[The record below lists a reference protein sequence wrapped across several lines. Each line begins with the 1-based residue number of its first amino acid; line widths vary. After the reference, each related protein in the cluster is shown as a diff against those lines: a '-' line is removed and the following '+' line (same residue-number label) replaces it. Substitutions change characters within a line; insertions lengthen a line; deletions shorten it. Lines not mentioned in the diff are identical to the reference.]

1 MPLDSKLLVIKQS
14 RFLRRDIRAR
24 ERGDQGSFPC
34 LRRFCQGVL
43 SSTPMSFG
51 DLQHFVQHLERH
63 GQLKRVRVEV
73 DPVLEVSE
81 IAQRVVAE
89 GGPALLFE
97 NPKGASIPLV
107 MNLFGSMQR
116 IRMAL
121 GRDPQEIGHEL
132 LAAVQRLNPPSLAA
146 VWQGRNVFKR
156 LLRMRPGSVATGI
169 SQELVESPD
178 LTRLPIIHCWPGD
191 AGRFIT
197 FGMVITHHPKS
208 GRRNLGLY
216 RLQMFGKDQTGM
228 HWQSMKGGRGH
239 YWEAEQTGDDLEVAV
254 VIGADPILMM
264 SSILPLPEDVD
275 EIGFAG
281 FLRDKSVPMVRAKTL
296 NMMVP
301 ANAEIILEGVVPA
314 RERRREGPF
323 GDHFGHYSEA
333 SDFPVFHIR
342 QMTRRRNALYA
353 ATVVGKPPQEDK
365 YLGIASGEMLGPL
378 IQLMHPNVVDMSA
391 YVGAG
396 FHNLLVVSVKERHP
410 KEVLKTAM
418 ALLGTGQLS
427 LTKVMVLIGADRD
440 PRDFR
445 GVLREIGK
453 RFDPEDHMWLLPFA
467 PLDTL
472 DFTSFTMHVGSKLV
486 IDACADVKRP
496 DPGTSG
502 QDFGRFD
509 SRIEKWKLLDGGFLV
524 LSVRENPRSVLQTV
538 IGANPELRFVIA
550 VSPDVSLDDDENLQW
565 GIFTRFDP
573 ARDMLFGEQ
582 TFVGARPVYRGV
594 VGIDATWK
602 KGYPEPLQMDES
614 IVKLVDRRWSE
625 YWK

>member
-1 MPLDSKLLVIKQS
+1 MGGAAAIP
-14 RFLRRDIRAR
+14 
-24 ERGDQGSFPC
+24 
-34 LRRFCQGVL
+34 VL
-43 SSTPMSFG
+43 SSATMPFG
-51 DLQHFVQHLERH
+51 DLQAFVRHLETH

-73 DPVLEVSE
+73 DPVLEAGE

-97 NPKGASIPLV
+97 NPKGSSTPLV
-107 MNLFGSMQR
+107 MNLFGTLER

-121 GRDPQEIGHEL
+121 GREPGEIGLEL
-132 LAAVQRLNPPSLAA
+132 LKTVQRLNPPSLSAF
-146 VWQGRNVFKR
+146 WQGRNVFKR
-156 LLRMRPGSVATGI
+156 LLHMRPSAVGHAM
-169 SQELVESPD
+169 SQEVVEAPD
-178 LTRLPIIHCWPGD
+178 LTRLPILQCWPD
-191 AGRFIT
+191 DSGRFIT
-197 FGMVITHHPKS
+197 FGMVITHHPKT

-239 YWEAEQTGDDLEVAV
+239 YWEAEQNGNDLEVAV

-281 FLRDKSVPMVRAKTL
+281 FLRGKSVPMVRAKTL

-301 ANAEIILEGVVPA
+301 ANAEFILEGVVPA
-314 RERRREGPF
+314 KERRREGPF

-333 SDFPVFHIR
+333 ADFPVFHIR
-342 QMTRRRNALYA
+342 TVTHRRNPMYA

-378 IQLMHPNVVDMSA
+378 IQLIHPNVVDMSA

-396 FHNLLVVSVKERHP
+396 FHNLLVVSIKERHP

-418 ALLGTGQLS
+418 ALLGTGQLA
-427 LTKVMVLIGADRD
+427 LTKVLVLVGADRD

-445 GVLREIGK
+445 GVLRDIGQ

-486 IDACADVKRP
+486 IDACGDVMRP
-496 DPGTSG
+496 VVPVATM
-502 QDFGRFD
+502 DFGRLD
-509 SRIEKWKLLDGGFLV
+509 SRIEKWKMLDGGFLV
-524 LSVRENPRSVLQTV
+524 VTVRDHARAVLQSIV
-538 IGANPELRFVIA
+538 DSRPDARFVVV
-550 VSPDVSLDDDENLQW
+550 VSPDVNLDDDENLQW

-573 ARDMLFGEQ
+573 ARDMIFGEQ
-582 TFVGARPVYRGV
+582 VFVGARPVYRGV
-594 VGIDATWK
+594 IGIDASWK
-602 KGYPEPLQMDES
+602 NGYPKAVEMDES
-614 IVKLVDRRWSE
+614 IVKLVDRRWPE